1 MDTNLL
7 WYGDNLNILREHIPD
22 ESVDLIYL
30 DPPFNSNRAYNIIFK
45 DATGKGADAQITAF
59 DDTWGW
65 GDRSE
70 EHFRYLTSTL
80 ASGGRVPEP
89 LGRLVG
95 ALRGFLQT
103 SEMMAYVVEMAVRL
117 VELHRVLKQSG
128 SLYLHCD
135 PTASHYLKLVMDSIF
150 EPEHFR
156 SEIVWK
162 RSSAHSDTKQGRAI
176 HGHIHD
182 VILFYTKSDDW
193 TWNPIYTPYDQ
204 SYVDSFYRHVEP
216 ETGRRYRLGDLTGPG
231 GAAKGNP
238 IYEVMGVTRYW
249 RYTREKMDQLI
260 AEGRVIQTAPGA
272 VPAYKRYLDEM
283 PGVPLQDMWTDLS
296 PVAAQAAERLGYP
309 TQKPL
314 SLLER
319 IIASSSNPGDL
330 VLDPFCGCGT
340 ALVAAQKLNRKWIG
354 IDVTYLSIAV
364 MEARLRDTFGL
375 DHVPMK
381 GAPTELEG
389 AKRLAEA
396 SADGRY
402 EFQFWACS
410 LVGASPV
417 GGKNKKGMDRGIDGV
432 ISFPEPQGERAQ
444 IIVSVKSGHVTPDMI
459 RVLKTVVD
467 REQAAMGLFITL
479 AEPTKEMVLEATT
492 AGFYRSKLAD
502 VDLPKIQ
509 IVTIA
514 DLLAQ
519 RMPKMPP
526 LILPAYQK
534 ATRAKE
540 SGGEAMSL
548 FDEVSQS
555 SGS

>member
-7 WYGDNLNILREHIPD
+7 WYGDNLSILRDHIPD

-45 DATGKGADAQITAF
+45 DETGRQSDAQIMAF

-65 GDRSE
+65 GDRTE

-80 ASGGRVPEP
+80 ANAGRVPEP

-103 SEMMAYVVEMAVRL
+103 TEMMAYVVEMSVRL
-117 VELHRVLKQSG
+117 VELHRVLKPTG

-182 VILFYTKSDDW
+182 VLLFYTKSDEW
-193 TWNPIYTPYDQ
+193 TWNPIYTPYDRE
-204 SYVDSFYRHVEP
+204 YVDTFYRHIEP
-216 ETGRRYRLGDLTGPG
+216 ETGRRFRVDNLSASKPG
-231 GAAKGNP
+231 GDTSYEWHGVRPYKGRFWAYSRANM
-238 IYEVMGVTRYW
+238 ERFE
-249 RYTREKMDQLI
+249 R
-260 AEGRVIQTAPGA
+260 EGRLVYSKSGMPQ
-272 VPAYKRYLDEM
+272 YKRYLDEM
-283 PGVPLQDMWTDLS
+283 PGVPLQDVWTDLP
-296 PVAAQAAERLGYP
+296 PVSSGAQERLGYP

-340 ALVAAQKLNRKWIG
+340 ALVAAQKLDRRWIG

-375 DHVPMK
+375 EHVPMK

-467 REQAAMGLFITL
+467 REQAAMGLFVTL
-479 AEPTKEMVLEATT
+479 AEPTREMVLEATT

-534 ATRAKE
+534 AAKAKE
-540 SGGEAMSL
+540 SGGEQMDL
-548 FDEVSQS
+548 LN
-555 SGS
+555 

>member
-1 MDTNLL
+1 MPEVDTNLL
-7 WYGDNLNILREHIPD
+7 WYGDNLSILREHIPD
-22 ESVDLIYL
+22 DSVDLIYL

-45 DATGKGADAQITAF
+45 DQTGKGADAQITAF

-65 GDRSE
+65 GTKSE
-70 EHFRYLTSTL
+70 EHFHYLTSTL
-80 ASGGRVPEP
+80 ANGGRVPEP
-89 LGRLVG
+89 LGRLIG

-103 SEMMAYVVEMAVRL
+103 TEMMAYVVEMAVRL
-117 VELHRVLKQSG
+117 VELHRVLKDSG

-135 PTASHYLKLVMDSIF
+135 PTASHYLKLIMDSIF

-162 RSSAHSDTKQGRAI
+162 RSSAHSDTKQGRAM
-176 HGHIHD
+176 HGHVHD
-182 VILFYTKSDDW
+182 VILFYTKSDNW

-204 SYVDSFYRHVEP
+204 SYVDAFYRHVEP

-238 IYEVMGVTRYW
+238 SYEVMGVTRYW
-249 RYTREKMDQLI
+249 RYTREKMEQLI
-260 AEGRVIQTAPGA
+260 AEGRVVQTTPGS

-283 PGVPLQDMWTDLS
+283 PGVPLQDLWTDLG
-296 PVAAQAAERLGYP
+296 PVASQASERLGYP

-314 SLLER
+314 ALLER
-319 IIASSSNPGDL
+319 VIISSSNPNDI

-340 ALVAAQKLNRKWIG
+340 AVVAAQKLGRKWIG
-354 IDVTYLSIAV
+354 IDITYLSIAV

-375 DHVPMK
+375 EHVPMK

-389 AKRLAEA
+389 ARRLAEA
-396 SADGRY
+396 SSDGRY

-410 LVGASPV
+410 LVGAAPV
-417 GGKNKKGMDRGIDGV
+417 GGKAKKGMDRGIDGV

-459 RVLKTVVD
+459 RVLKTVVN

-479 AEPTKEMVLEATT
+479 AEPTREMVLEATT
-492 AGFYRSKLAD
+492 AGFYESKLTGER
-502 VDLPKIQ
+502 LPKIQ

-514 DLLAQ
+514 DLLAN
-519 RMPKMPP
+519 RMPKLPP

-534 ATRAKE
+534 AARAKE
-540 SGGEAMSL
+540 SGGEQMNL
-548 FDEVSQS
+548 MGD
-555 SGS
+555 